1 MVIPLLVFFIGLVIG
16 SFLNVCI
23 LRIPRA
29 ESIVLPASHCTHCH
43 TAIAPYD
50 NIPVVSWL
58 LLRGRCRKCKT
69 KISALYPAVELLTG
83 LLFLGCYLG
92 FGLSV
97 ETAKWCVFSA
107 LLVVLTVTDYRERIL
122 PDVVNF
128 TGLGIGLLLSFFIQP
143 FDGTAAWISSRL
155 FAFPPPAPALS
166 VADALLGAAGASGL
180 LWLVAEGYFRARGRE
195 GMGFGD
201 VKMMAMAGAFLGLQ
215 RALLMIL
222 LGSVLGSVIGVAVI
236 ALWKKGRD
244 FELPFGTFLGGA
256 AMLVV
261 FFGSQTL
268 AWYRSL
274 FMVR

>member
-1 MVIPLLVFFIGLVIG
+1 MVLAIAIAFFLFGLLIG

-83 LLFLGCYLG
+83 LLFLACYLG

-107 LLVVLTVTDYRERIL
+107 LLRT
-122 PDVVNF
+122 
-128 TGLGIGLLLSFFIQP
+128 
-143 FDGTAAWISSRL
+143 SR
-155 FAFPPPAPALS
+155 A
-166 VADALLGAAGASGL
+166 V
-180 LWLVAEGYFRARGRE
+180 
-195 GMGFGD
+195 
-201 VKMMAMAGAFLGLQ
+201 MM
-215 RALLMIL
+215 
-222 LGSVLGSVIGVAVI
+222 
-236 ALWKKGRD
+236 
-244 FELPFGTFLGGA
+244 
-256 AMLVV
+256 
-261 FFGSQTL
+261 
-268 AWYRSL
+268 
-274 FMVR
+274 